1 MLVNDYT
8 VNKFTLSAILQQQ
21 SIHKKSWI
29 KSSSTTKD
37 SYDLSFENRCFPFE
51 ELIFTEGDDKW
62 CLEIKQKW
70 QDQGCPRCSFQF
82 FSVFAIASAV
92 QKATALFFGFPSDL
106 P

>member
-51 ELIFTEGDDKW
+51 ELIFT
-62 CLEIKQKW
+62 
-70 QDQGCPRCSFQF
+70 
-82 FSVFAIASAV
+82 
-92 QKATALFFGFPSDL
+92 
-106 P
+106 